1 MRLPGPDH
9 PITVTPNP
17 NRVRVTFAGRLLADT
32 TRALTLKEAS
42 LPAVQYIPCE
52 DVDMTLLHRTEH
64 TTRCPY
70 KGDASYFTVSIGDRT
85 AKNAVWCYEQP
96 FPAVAAIAGR
106 LAFYPDRIDGI
117 EERPA

>member
-42 LPAVQYIPCE
+42 LPAVQYIPRE
-52 DVDMTLLHRTEH
+52 DVDM
-64 TTRCPY
+64 
-70 KGDASYFTVSIGDRT
+70 
-85 AKNAVWCYEQP
+85 AVFSAQSTP
-96 FPAVAAIAGR
+96 R
-106 LAFYPDRIDGI
+106 LART
-117 EERPA
+117 RVTPAISRFRSVTAQRKMQCGATSSHFRRSPRSQLGWHSTPTG